1 MSDLPAQAEPKTAL
15 EVFREEVELLT
26 TCGIIELAAR
36 NPRVMEYLSSNDAE
50 IEALRTRAESAEA
63 LLAEAAIRLGSLV
76 DGECTYVAS
85 EIRIS
90 ATSHGDA
97 IGRVSRARSTLSKIG
112 DRT

>member
-1 MSDLPAQAEPKTAL
+1 MSDLIERLREPIW
-15 EVFREEVELLT
+15 ET
-26 TCGIIELAAR
+26 TVPGDMRLVPETTRKDMFEAI
-36 NPRVMEYLSSNDAE
+36 AE